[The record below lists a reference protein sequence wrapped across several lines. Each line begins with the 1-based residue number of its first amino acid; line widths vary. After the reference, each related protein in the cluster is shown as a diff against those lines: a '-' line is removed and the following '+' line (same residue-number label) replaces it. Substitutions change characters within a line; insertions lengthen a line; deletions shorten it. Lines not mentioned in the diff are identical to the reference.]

1 MKPLVLEMQG
11 LGPYGKKVVV
21 DFTQFG
27 NGGLYLVTGETGS
40 GKTFIF
46 DAICYALYGEVSGG
60 ERKTEMLRTM
70 GLDGNV
76 ETYVKLKFECGGK
89 EYEIMRK
96 PAYERAKKRGAGT
109 VTDNARVEFVTAEG
123 TYTRIEDVN
132 DRIKELIGLNA
143 EQFKQIVMIAQGKF
157 AQILQKSTK
166 ERRELLREIFNTNA
180 YISLELRVKDEYNR
194 LGQEYEARKR
204 EINDKIEE
212 ITASDEEYREELEQ
226 LRQEEFVNLDRVL
239 ELLAIFDK
247 KDGELLTIYN
257 EKLDALQ
264 KQQVGIKLALDKA
277 NLRARQE
284 KDLAQL
290 QKRKEEV
297 DRIAVTAKEDAGRV
311 TEALE
316 FFATNREQQVTANTN
331 LVALRN
337 LYQLGLDN
345 DHAEV
350 ELQKTDADRQ
360 QATKNALEQQN
371 KYSNVYQSFLLAQ
384 SGILASTLKPGVP
397 CPVCGSV
404 EHPSPAQLSGAA
416 PTEEMVNHAKAVA
429 EKAEALRH
437 QLQGRY
443 ESAQKAQKLA
453 LEKFLAMSKEYYQE
467 EFAPEK
473 ATALVERIKDDGT
486 KLKEELQQLAGAESN
501 KKKEFGML
509 ANESVEQYQKRIQER
524 AAKARE
530 EVANVAGAI
539 KSLQEAMA
547 QLDIGENIEDLQKR
561 MSDNQKELNALKSE
575 NEKVLARRALN
586 GGNAKS
592 IEAKRGAMLK
602 IEEERNDIDNLYR
615 TLSGNL
621 NKSNA
626 VKVSFETYMQ
636 QSYFDRILAYA
647 NNRLLKISHGRYRLV
662 RRSDSDAKGNAK
674 VGLDLNVHDAHNGK
688 ERSANSLS
696 GGETFMA
703 SLALALGM
711 ADEVQASA
719 GGIHIETMFIDEGF
733 GSLSKDFL
741 NTTVDVLNTLA
752 DNKHLVGIISHVEE
766 LKERIEQQILVT
778 RNQDGHSSI
787 EVVA

>member
-70 GLDGNV
+70 GLGGNV

-96 PAYERAKKRGAGT
+96 PAYERAKKRGEGT

-239 ELLAIFDK
+239 ELLAVFDK

-257 EKLDALQ
+257 EKLDVLQ
-264 KQQVGIKLALDKA
+264 REQVGIKLALDKA

-290 QKRKEEV
+290 QKRKEEA
-297 DRIAVTAKEDAGRV
+297 DRIAASAKEDAGRV

-316 FFATNREQQVTANTN
+316 FFAINREQQVAANTA
-331 LVALRN
+331 LVTLRN

-371 KYSNVYQSFLLAQ
+371 KYSNVYQAFLLAQ
-384 SGILASTLKPGVP
+384 SGILASTLKTGVP

-404 EHPSPAQLSGAA
+404 EHPSPAQLSGAV

-437 QLQGRY
+437 QLQGKY
-443 ESAQKAQKLA
+443 ESTQKAQKLA

-473 ATALVERIKDDGT
+473 STALKERIKVDGKMMKENLQ
-486 KLKEELQQLAGAESN
+486 KLADAEAG
-501 KKKEFGML
+501 KKKELGML
-509 ANESVEQYQKRIQER
+509 ANETVEQYQKRIQER
-524 AAKARE
+524 AVKARE
-530 EVANVAGAI
+530 EVATVAGAI

-561 MSDNQKELNALKSE
+561 MFDNQKELNALKSE
-575 NEKVLARRALN
+575 NEKVLARRTLN

-592 IEAKRGAMLK
+592 IEAKRGAMLR

>member
-11 LGPYGKKVVV
+11 LGPYGKMVVV

-70 GLDGNV
+70 GLDSNV
-76 ETYVKLKFECGGK
+76 ETYVKLKFECGDK

-96 PAYERAKKRGAGT
+96 PAYERAKKRGEGT

-239 ELLAIFDK
+239 ELLAVFDK

-257 EKLDALQ
+257 EKLDTLQ

-277 NLRARQE
+277 NMRARQE

-290 QKRKEEV
+290 QKRKEEA
-297 DRIAVTAKEDAGRV
+297 DRTAAGAKEDAGKV
-311 TEALE
+311 TETLE
-316 FFATNREQQVTANTN
+316 FFAANREQQVTANTA
-331 LVALRN
+331 LVTLRN

-345 DHAEV
+345 SQAV
-350 ELQKTDADRQ
+350 AELQKTDADRQ
-360 QATKNALEQQN
+360 QATQNALEQQK
-371 KYSNVYQSFLLAQ
+371 KYSEVYQTFLLAQ
-384 SGILASTLKPGVP
+384 SGILASTLKTGVP

-404 EHPSPAQLSGAA
+404 EHPNPAQLSGAA

-443 ESAQKAQKLA
+443 ESAQALQKLA
-453 LEKFLAMSKEYYQE
+453 LEKFLAMAKEYYQE

-473 ATALVERIKDDGT
+473 VTALVERIKADGNKMRENLQ
-486 KLKEELQQLAGAESN
+486 KLADTEAG
-501 KKKEFGML
+501 KKKELGMP
-509 ANESVEQYQKRIQER
+509 ANETVEQYQKRIQER

-575 NEKVLARRALN
+575 NEKVLARRVLN

-741 NTTVDVLNTLA
+741 NITVDVLNTLA

-778 RNQDGHSSI
+778 RSQDGHSSI